1 MKILRLA
8 KSYMRQ
14 AGARVDDAE
23 KALKEENYP
32 YGVRLSQ
39 EAVELSLKA
48 SLRLVGIEYP
58 KIHDVSSILKMVKD
72 RFPDWFKDEVVF
84 LVETSKNLSKK
95 RGLSFYGIEVE
106 LLSPEDLITK
116 DDAEDA
122 VIRAKKAVELC
133 EKLLKQYE
141 RSYA

>member
-1 MKILRLA
+1 MKMLRLA

-14 AGARVDDAE
+14 ASARMEDAQ
-23 KALKEENYP
+23 KALKDENYP

-58 KIHDVSSILKMVKD
+58 KIHDLSSILKMVED
-72 RFPDWFKDEVVF
+72 RFPDWFKGEVTF
-84 LVETSKNLSKK
+84 LAETSKNLSKK
-95 RGLSFYGIEVE
+95 RELSFYGIEVE

-116 DDAEDA
+116 DDAKDA
-122 VIRAKKAVELC
+122 VIRAKKTVELC

-141 RSYA
+141 QS

>member
-1 MKILRLA
+1 MLRLA

-14 AGARVDDAE
+14 ASARMEDAQ
-23 KALKEENYP
+23 KALKDENYP

-58 KIHDVSSILKMVKD
+58 KIHDLSSILKMVED
-72 RFPDWFKDEVVF
+72 RFPDWFKGEVTF
-84 LVETSKNLSKK
+84 LAETSKNLSKK
-95 RGLSFYGIEVE
+95 RELSFYGIEVE

-116 DDAEDA
+116 DDAKDA
-122 VIRAKKAVELC
+122 VIRAKKTVELC

-141 RSYA
+141 QS

>member
-1 MKILRLA
+1 LKMLRLA

-14 AGARVDDAE
+14 ASARMEDAQ
-23 KALKEENYP
+23 KALKDENYP

-58 KIHDVSSILKMVKD
+58 KIHDLSSILKMVED
-72 RFPDWFKDEVVF
+72 RFPDWFKGEVTF
-84 LVETSKNLSKK
+84 LAETSKNLSKK
-95 RGLSFYGIEVE
+95 RELSFYGIEVE

-116 DDAEDA
+116 DDAKDA
-122 VIRAKKAVELC
+122 VIRAKKTVELC

-141 RSYA
+141 QS